1 MSESTLDRHA
11 SIPGPGAA
19 ELREELCRTWY
30 EEHGRL
36 IYSYLRFQLGSADE
50 ADDLTAEVFLRAVRS
65 AERFDP
71 ARGTAKSWLF
81 RIAQNALRDHG
92 RRERRRRTVS
102 LSDFRDL
109 RADAPSPEE
118 RVIRQEEVGRLLT
131 ALAELP
137 EGDRQLVSLRYG
149 SGLSTAE
156 VSEVLG
162 IREPAVRTRLWRAL
176 GRLRKVLTP

>member
-1 MSESTLDRHA
+1 MSILDPQQGRLPA
-11 SIPGPGAA
+11 PPADA
-19 ELREELCRTWY
+19 RQELCRGWY
-30 EEHGRL
+30 EEHGCA

-65 AERFDP
+65 ADRFDP
-71 ARGTAKSWLF
+71 RRGTARGWLF

-92 RRERRRRTVS
+92 RRERRHRQVS
-102 LSDFRDL
+102 LTGFRDL

-118 RVIRQEEVGRLLT
+118 QVLWREEVGRLLE

-137 EGDRQLVSLRYG
+137 APDRELVSLRYG

-156 VSEVLG
+156 VAEVLG
-162 IREPAVRTRLWRAL
+162 VREPAVRTRLWRAL
-176 GRLRKVLTP
+176 GRLRKVMQP